1 MSAIAPFLVLGLLLG
16 VLLAIW
22 ARRRPDHPG
31 LETKDVSDP
40 DSALES
46 LRFELL
52 PPATVDSLF
61 SRDDWDFVHRAAPSR
76 IQRLFLRER
85 TALVLLWLAET
96 RRQMT
101 GLMKLHRRAARS
113 LKDIKP
119 ETEARLALRYAAFL
133 IGCDLLRLAVFL
145 WGPFRVRT
153 AMVHSI
159 SSARDLCAAFDRFF
173 AAHKHYQTRLRV
185 VSRSRF

>member
-22 ARRRPDHPG
+22 ARRRPELPG
-31 LETKDVSDP
+31 LETKSVSDP

-52 PPATVDSLF
+52 PPATVDILF
-61 SRDDWDFVHRAAPSR
+61 SRGDWDFVHKTTSR
-76 IQRLFLRER
+76 GIQRFFLRER
-85 TALVLLWLAET
+85 TALVLLWLGEI

-101 GLMKLHRRAARS
+101 GLMKLHRGVARS
-113 LKDIKP
+113 LKDIRP
-119 ETEARLALRYAAFL
+119 DTEARLALRYAAFL
-133 IGCDLLRLAVFL
+133 LGYSLLRLAVLL

-153 AMVHSI
+153 AVAHSA
-159 SSARDLCAAFDRFF
+159 SSARDLCTAFERFF
-173 AAHKHYQTRLRV
+173 AAHQHHAAGLKVL
-185 VSRSRF
+185 SRSRF

>member
-22 ARRRPDHPG
+22 ARRRPELSS
-31 LETKDVSDP
+31 LETKNVSDP
-40 DSALES
+40 DSALEF

-52 PPATVDSLF
+52 PPATADSLF
-61 SRDDWDFVHRAAPSR
+61 SRGDWDFVQKATSRR

-85 TALVLLWLAET
+85 TALVLLWLGEI
-96 RRQMT
+96 RRQMS

-113 LKDIKP
+113 LKDIRP
-119 ETEARLALRYAAFL
+119 GTEAGLALRYAAFL
-133 IGCDLLRLAVFL
+133 LGYELLRLAVFL

-159 SSARDLCAAFDRFF
+159 SSARDLCAAFERFF
-173 AAHKHYQTRLRV
+173 AAHQHHAAGLKVLSQ
-185 VSRSRF
+185 SRF